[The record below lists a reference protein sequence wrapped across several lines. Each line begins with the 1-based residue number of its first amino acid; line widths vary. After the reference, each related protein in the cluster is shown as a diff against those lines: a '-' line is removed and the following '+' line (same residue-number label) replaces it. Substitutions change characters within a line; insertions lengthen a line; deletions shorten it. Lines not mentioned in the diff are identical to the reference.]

1 MSRIEEIMNIEGFKK
16 LTPIQESVVHRK
28 DPDRDL
34 VGISSTG
41 SGKSHAFFLP
51 VFDKIDPSRDQVQ
64 AVISVPTREL
74 AYQLYERAKNLAA
87 HFGIRVKLVTGGMDR
102 HKVGTQ
108 KPHLVIGTPGR
119 MKDLFLDDKTLRLDT
134 AKVMIIDEA
143 DMTMEFGFLEDVD
156 QILSKMGEDTQLMV
170 FSATIP
176 ENLQPFLKKYLHNPE
191 IITIDTNEEFQSDVT
206 NYLVPARHMSYEEKL
221 LQILPAI
228 NPYIALIFANTT
240 EEAAQVAEGMRRE
253 GYDLVELHSGMESRA
268 RAQAIRQIQ
277 SQKKSYIVASDIASR
292 GIDLEGISHVISLGF
307 PKDLKFFFHRIGR
320 TGRAG
325 RDGLA
330 ITIYQDSDRRSIDS
344 LAHKGVQWKHKD
356 VKRGQWV
363 DLKPL
368 EGRRRKGTD
377 PLQAEISRIVKAGK
391 KERVKPNYKKKQKQQ
406 IEQLRRKRKR
416 QIIQEDIRRQKKER
430 AKEKQKARRQGSK

>member
-1 MSRIEEIMNIEGFKK
+1 MSFVTHKENGVTFHTSTLLENGAVRHGFSTRLGGVSKGVYAS
-16 LTPIQESVVHRK
+16 LNLRRHGNP
-28 DPDRDL
+28 PDAPDL
-34 VGISSTG
+34 VDENYRRFCAAVGVDTAGLALSRQVHEDTVRHVTAG
-41 SGKSHAFFLP
+41 DAGKGFSRP
-51 VFDKIDPSRDQVQ
+51 VDYTAD
-64 AVISVPTREL
+64 A
-74 AYQLYERAKNLAA
+74 
-87 HFGIRVKLVTGGMDR
+87 LVTD
-102 HKVGTQ
+102 V
-108 KPHLVIGTPGR
+108 PG
-119 MKDLFLDDKTLRLDT
+119 L
-134 AKVMIIDEA
+134 
-143 DMTMEFGFLEDVD
+143 
-156 QILSKMGEDTQLMV
+156 QLMV

-344 LAHKGVQWKHKD
+344 LAHKGVQWKHKN

-368 EGRRRKGTD
+368 EGRKRKGTD

-406 IEQLRRKRKR
+406 IEQLRRKRKW

>member
-1 MSRIEEIMNIEGFKK
+1 MSRIEEIMKIEGFKK
-16 LTPIQESVVHRK
+16 LTPIQEAVVNRK
-28 DPDRDL
+28 DPNRDL

-41 SGKSHAFFLP
+41 SGKSHAFFMPL
-51 VFDKIDPSRDQVQ
+51 FERIDPEKDEVQ

-102 HKVGTQ
+102 HKVGTRR
-108 KPHLVIGTPGR
+108 PHLVIGTPGR
-119 MKDLFLDDKTLRLDT
+119 MKDLFLDDRTLRLDT

-156 QILSKMGEDTQLMV
+156 QILSKMGEETQVMV
-170 FSATIP
+170 YSATIP

-191 IITIDTNEEFQSDVT
+191 IITIDTNEEFQSNVT
-206 NYLVPARHMSYEEKL
+206 NYLVPARHLSYEDKL

-240 EEAAQVAEGMRRE
+240 EEAAQVAVRMRAE
-253 GYDLVELHSGMESRA
+253 GYDLVELHSDMESRA

-292 GIDLEGISHVISLGF
+292 GIDLEAISHVISLGF

-325 RDGLA
+325 RDGIA
-330 ITIYQDSDRRSIDS
+330 ISIYQDKDRQAVDS
-344 LAHKGVQWKHKD
+344 LKNKGIQWQHKD
-356 VKRGQWV
+356 VRRGQWV

-368 EGRRRKGTD
+368 ERRPRKGTD
-377 PLQAEISRIVKAGK
+377 PLQAEISKIVKSGK
-391 KERVKPNYKKKQKQQ
+391 KTKVKPNYKKKQKQQ

-430 AKEKQKARRQGSK
+430 AKEKQKAKRQGSR